1 MMYLHFVLLWLLVGY
16 SDAGHSAEV
25 YKWVDKDG
33 NVHYS
38 DSPPSDVI
46 TEEIKPPPAPSND
59 NIRRTQARTDL
70 LIEQQRASA
79 DQRAQVREETKRLPD
94 MFACCGG
101 LVSGP
106 RDLRLPDTVSSKY
119 LRGKGTGWHVD
130 IEKFE
135 VTPNISFQVS
145 EEVRRDGVYVE
156 ARFPNPGRGADFYHG
171 AHAQRGERL
180 FLTGE
185 PSVNYECGT
194 PYVIQVRVYRTRLK
208 LGIIDKLSQP
218 SIMPFLICELA
229 GDAASSENP

>member
-1 MMYLHFVLLWLLVGY
+1 MVYLYLVLLWSLVAY
-16 SDAGHSAEV
+16 SDASHSAEV

-79 DQRAQVREETKRLPD
+79 DQRAQVREETKRLAD
-94 MFACCGG
+94 F
-101 LVSGP
+101 
-106 RDLRLPDTVSSKY
+106 RLPDTVSSKY
-119 LRGKGTGWHVD
+119 LRGKGTGWYVD

-156 ARFPNPGRGADFYHG
+156 ARFPNPGRGADFYDG
-171 AHAQRGERL
+171 AHAQRGDRL

-194 PYVIQVRVYRTRLK
+194 PYVIQVRVYRTPLK

-218 SIMPFLICELA
+218 SILSFVICELA
-229 GDAASSENP
+229 GYAASSENP